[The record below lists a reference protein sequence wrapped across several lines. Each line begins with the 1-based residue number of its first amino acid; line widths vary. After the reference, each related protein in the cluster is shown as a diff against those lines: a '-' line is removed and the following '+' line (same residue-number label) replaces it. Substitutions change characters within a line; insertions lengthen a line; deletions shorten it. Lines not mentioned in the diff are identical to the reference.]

1 MSEELIEK
9 WKQLG
14 FVYKE
19 EEDLFGEKMLVLD
32 NIEDHYSIYIFT
44 KSKEFGRYYDYDF
57 TLEEHKLLNE
67 TFKELGWL

>member
-14 FVYKE
+14 FVYR
-19 EEDLFGEKMLVLD
+19 EDKNLLGELVLD
-32 NIEDHYSIYIFT
+32 NIEYHYSIRINT
-44 KSKEFGRYYDYDF
+44 ISKVFGIYYDYDF
-57 TLEEHKLLNE
+57 SLEEHKLLNE

>member
-1 MSEELIEK
+1 MSEELIKK

-19 EEDLFGEKMLVLD
+19 DENLLGEKMLVLD
-32 NIEDHYSIYIFT
+32 NVEHHYSIYINT
-44 KSKEFGRYYDYDF
+44 ISKEFGVYYDYDF

-67 TFKELGWL
+67 TFRELGWL